1 MGRIFNIILVIIGA
15 LIGAGFAS
23 GQEIYSFFYI
33 YGINGILGI
42 SITCILLTIVLLKTL
57 NVIYDNK
64 IDSYRQFLD
73 YIIKNKKVDKVTNF
87 IINMLLLITFYIM
100 IAGFGAYFEQEIMI
114 PKIIGSIVL
123 ALMCYI
129 VFLTNVNGVL
139 KVSKYIVPILIICVL
154 IIGIINFSQIDIN
167 EIQYISQ
174 TKDNWISSAI
184 IYCSYNLIL
193 LIPVLITLRN
203 FIKSKKDIRIIS
215 IATGVIIFVLSII
228 IFTLLMKI
236 EINIQ
241 TIEMPVVYVIRT
253 YYAKFKPIYAFII
266 LASIFTTAISLGIG
280 LLQNIELKEKSYPQ
294 IVALMCI
301 SSLPISYFGFSKL
314 VNFIYPLFGYIG
326 IIQILLIMRKR

>member
-1 MGRIFNIILVIIGA
+1 MSRIFNIILVIIGA

-42 SITCILLTIVLLKTL
+42 SITCILLTVILLKTL
-57 NVIYDNK
+57 NLIYDKK
-64 IDSYRQFLD
+64 IDSYRQ
-73 YIIKNKKVDKVTNF
+73 VTNF

-114 PKIIGSIVL
+114 PKIIGSIDL

-139 KVSKYIVPILIICVL
+139 KVSKYIVPILIICIL

-193 LIPVLITLRN
+193 LIPILITLRN

-215 IATGVIIFVLSII
+215 IATGVITFVLSII

-294 IVALMCI
+294 IVSLMCI